1 MAHACARP
9 HVSDLA
15 DAHAPGSAIKASGE
29 SVTFNC
35 GNGLG
40 YSVLD
45 VIRAVETVAK
55 RSLNVVNAARR
66 PGDPPT
72 LIADPTQLLSR
83 LSWRPRFA
91 LEDMVATAIAWEERG
106 H

>member
-1 MAHACARP
+1 
-9 HVSDLA
+9 VSDLA